1 MEWHARMKGSRKQ
14 RDGDQREWAQSPVFL
29 AKQMLLLQRQRRLDD
44 PGLKWCGLSGLG
56 QGRSEE
62 AGGVGLV
69 EQR

>member
-1 MEWHARMKGSRKQ
+1 MAQKDDRTSKHGQGEQEQ
-14 RDGDQREWAQSPVFL
+14 REESDGDGHS
-29 AKQMLLLQRQRRLDD
+29 QRRLDD